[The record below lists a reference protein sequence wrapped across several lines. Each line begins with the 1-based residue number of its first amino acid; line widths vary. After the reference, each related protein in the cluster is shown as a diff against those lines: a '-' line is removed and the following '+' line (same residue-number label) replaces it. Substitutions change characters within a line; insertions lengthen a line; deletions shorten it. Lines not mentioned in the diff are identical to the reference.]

1 MKPLSQSFF
10 SPRHHGNGTHQKY
23 QETIIP
29 GGYDEGKKHK
39 HHEMQHFHPPSKT
52 YLTPTLP
59 DSYEEPA
66 KHLDMEY
73 LQIPSKSYLPPT
85 LSDEYKQPKHTV
97 KHTEMEYLQIP
108 SKNYLPPTLT
118 DEYKQP
124 KHHKEK
130 HLDMEYLQIPSKSYL
145 PPTLADD
152 YKKPGHKLKNVTI
165 APLRDS
171 GFFSN
176 GNVEIKAL
184 SKDYLGQG
192 M

>member
-1 MKPLSQSFF
+1 MKPLSQSIF
-10 SPRHHGNGTHQKY
+10 SRRHHGNGIHQKY

-52 YLTPTLP
+52 YLTPTPP

-85 LSDEYKQPKHTV
+85 LAD
-97 KHTEMEYLQIP
+97 
-108 SKNYLPPTLT
+108 
-118 DEYKQP
+118 DYKQP